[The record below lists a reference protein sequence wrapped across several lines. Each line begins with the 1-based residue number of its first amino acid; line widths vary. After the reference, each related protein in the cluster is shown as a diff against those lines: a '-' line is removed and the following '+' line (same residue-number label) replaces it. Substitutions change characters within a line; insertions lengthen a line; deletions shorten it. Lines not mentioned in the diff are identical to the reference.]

1 MCIPLHSCL
10 ASLNR
15 DLSAVK
21 TILFY
26 WQVLASPLVIF
37 HGPCL
42 LLFLQGRGPAEPANL
57 RAGSAGGV
65 WALLSRC
72 HILSFQRSPECCRT
86 KHITT
91 SKHRSCIWMF
101 QYVGTC
107 FSVCPLKER
116 QVHRKES
123 CMVHIGSMA
132 LELAQDRL
140 VLQGSKECQLLA
152 DPTAASC
159 PEWLSRTL
167 SRGRQD
173 PDPARIAVLSCC
185 CCSHSGL

>member
-57 RAGSAGGV
+57 STGSAGGV

-72 HILSFQRSPECCRT
+72 HILSFQRSPECCCT

-152 DPTAASC
+152 DTTAASC
-159 PEWLSRTL
+159 PEWLS
-167 SRGRQD
+167 
-173 PDPARIAVLSCC
+173 
-185 CCSHSGL
+185 

>member
-1 MCIPLHSCL
+1 
-10 ASLNR
+10 
-15 DLSAVK
+15 
-21 TILFY
+21 
-26 WQVLASPLVIF
+26 
-37 HGPCL
+37 
-42 LLFLQGRGPAEPANL
+42 
-57 RAGSAGGV
+57 
-65 WALLSRC
+65 
-72 HILSFQRSPECCRT
+72 
-86 KHITT
+86 
-91 SKHRSCIWMF
+91 MF

-152 DPTAASC
+152 DTTAASC

-173 PDPARIAVLSCC
+173 LDPARIAVLRCC